1 MAMRYKVNGRLVTV
15 ENSFTYN
22 DSGTVNCLCC
32 DDNMII
38 RKDKRERFYLSCPAC
53 GSRLVSKATEPI
65 MFFLIRQNEKDPD
78 SVKIADPNLMQAM
91 EETRRAI
98 RAGERMKAK

>member
-15 ENSFTYN
+15 ENNFTYN

-32 DDNMII
+32 DDSMII

-78 SVKIADPNLMQAM
+78 SVKIADPNLMQAI